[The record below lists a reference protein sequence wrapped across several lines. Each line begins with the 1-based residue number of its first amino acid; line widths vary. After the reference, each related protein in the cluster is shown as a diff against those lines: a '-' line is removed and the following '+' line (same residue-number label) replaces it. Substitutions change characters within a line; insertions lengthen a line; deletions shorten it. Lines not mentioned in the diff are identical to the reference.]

1 MKIAEVIKYE
11 GDNKTIIWKHPSED
25 FNTLSQL
32 IVHQSQEAI
41 LFLNGQALD
50 TFGPGRHTLKTEN
63 IPLLTKALNILTDG
77 ENPFHCE
84 VYFINKV
91 EQMAIKWGTQ
101 NKFTFNE
108 TIGENVVP
116 FEIGARGEMSI
127 RVDNSR
133 QLLLKLVGTE
143 NMLTQEQLI
152 DYFFGIVV
160 NQVKA
165 NLARTMREQNMS
177 IFTVDEYLVDLSNV
191 LKPVI
196 EKELLD
202 YGVQV
207 EKFVVVSIKKPEDDP
222 NYIKFRTLKF
232 RNYADIEEA
241 RLEQSKLNIEK
252 QGEVDRMLLES
263 KGMVIKRQQEGYT
276 YQQERG
282 FDIASQAASNEAVGQ
297 FSSMGI
303 GLGLATGIGGTI
315 GNQVNMMTNSV
326 MSSVDNAPNKNI
338 VCTKCGEI
346 LSHDAMFCHKCGE
359 KVVKEEHIECPSCKK
374 SIVKGMFCIYCG
386 YKFEEKKFCKS
397 CGVELP
403 SDAIFCVKCGSKV
416 EA

>member
-32 IVHQSQEAI
+32 IVHQTQEAI

-50 TFGPGRHTLKTEN
+50 SFGPGRHTLKTQN

-101 NKFTFNE
+101 NKFIFNE
-108 TIGENVVP
+108 VIENNVIP

-127 RVDNSR
+127 KVENARE
-133 QLLLKLVGTE
+133 LLLKLVGTE
-143 NMLTQEQLI
+143 SLLTQEQLV
-152 DYFFGIVV
+152 DYFFGIVT

-177 IFTVDEYLVDLSNV
+177 IFTVDEYLVDLSNE
-191 LKPVI
+191 LKPLI
-196 EKELLD
+196 ESELSE
-202 YGVQV
+202 YGVKV
-207 EKFVVVSIKKPEDDP
+207 EKFVVVSIKRPEEDP
-222 NYIKFRTLKF
+222 NYIRFKNLKF
-232 RNYADIEEA
+232 RNYTDIEEE
-241 RLEQSKLNIEK
+241 RLEQNKLNIKK

-263 KGMVIKRQQEGYT
+263 KGMAIKRQQEGYT

-303 GLGLATGIGGTI
+303 GLGMATGMAGTI
-315 GNQVNMMTNSV
+315 GNQVALMSNNAMSTAGQVFDNS
-326 MSSVDNAPNKNI
+326 N
-338 VCTKCGEI
+338 VCVKCGET
-346 LSHDAMFCHKCGE
+346 LGKDALFCHKCGE
-359 KVVKEEHIECPSCKK
+359 KVLKEDNIECPNCKK
-374 SIVKGMFCIYCG
+374 NILKGTFCMYCG
-386 YKFEEKKFCKS
+386 YKFDEKKFCGT
-397 CGVELP
+397 CGEELP
-403 SDAIFCVKCGSKV
+403 GDAMFCIKCGNKV
-416 EA
+416 